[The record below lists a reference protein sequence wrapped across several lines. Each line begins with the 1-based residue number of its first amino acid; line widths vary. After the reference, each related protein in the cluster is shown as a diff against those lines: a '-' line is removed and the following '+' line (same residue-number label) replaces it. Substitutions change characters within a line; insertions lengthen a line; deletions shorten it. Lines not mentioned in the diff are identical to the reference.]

1 VFPTQNYYITA
12 LIETKIA

>member
-12 LIETKIA
+12 LIDTKIA